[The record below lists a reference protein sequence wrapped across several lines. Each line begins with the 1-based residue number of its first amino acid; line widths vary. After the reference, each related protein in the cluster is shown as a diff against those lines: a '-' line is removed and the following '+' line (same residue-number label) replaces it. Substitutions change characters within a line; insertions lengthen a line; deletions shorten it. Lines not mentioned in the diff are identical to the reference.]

1 LAGTMT
7 EAIVLHAAL
16 RPPLS
21 LPWEEALLQALPYA
35 RRLEIARRHSEAR
48 RASIVALG
56 LALMATERISGRCY
70 PPSALLFPTGG
81 KPALRGGPCFSVSHT
96 DSRVACLTSLAS
108 ACGLD
113 IEEVD
118 VQADSAT
125 LRKLERWTATE
136 AGLKAAGQGLR
147 AVHGV
152 ILGDALDVAFVRNQR
167 FVLQALESV
176 PGCVGH
182 VASLAGLTFVV
193 EAVDLAGPGMSAAL
207 ERSFG
212 LPPQFE

>member
-1 LAGTMT
+1 MT

-16 RPPLS
+16 PRPLS

-35 RRLEIARRHSEAR
+35 RRLELARRHSEAR
-48 RASIVALG
+48 HASLAALG
-56 LALMATERISGRCY
+56 MVLMAAERVSGRCY
-70 PPSALLFPTGG
+70 PPSALRFPTDG

-96 DSRVACLTSLAS
+96 DSSVACLTSLAS

-125 LRKLERWTATE
+125 LLKLERWTANE
-136 AGLKAAGQGLR
+136 AALKAAGQGLR
-147 AVHGV
+147 HVHAVK
-152 ILGDALDVAFVRNQR
+152 LGAACDVAVVRNDR
-167 FVLQALESV
+167 FVLQALHAV

-182 VASLAGLTFVV
+182 VASPAGLTLVI
-193 EAVDLAGPGMSAAL
+193 EAVDLTGPAISAAL
-207 ERSFG
+207 ERSLG